1 MPSDAIEPKDRSIA
15 EKYVVLVRTLG
26 LLLDPDVLAL
36 CFVGQKLRTHLQN
49 YRHVKQNFRS
59 RALLQMCEASGFTME
74 VEGEHQVL
82 FQPDQAKILSK
93 IMHAV
98 AMDCSFRELFPF
110 TKEIQACLRDMQ
122 PEDRVKV
129 EQILSKYPGE
139 ASGSGQ
145 K

>member
-1 MPSDAIEPKDRSIA
+1 MPSDATEPQDRSIA
-15 EKYVVLVRTLG
+15 EKYVMLVRTLG
-26 LLLDPDVLAL
+26 LLLDSDVSNL
-36 CFVGQKLRTHLQN
+36 CFIGQKLRGHLQN

-59 RALLQMCEASGFTME
+59 RALLHMCEASGLAMNM
-74 VEGEHQVL
+74 EGEHQV
-82 FQPDQAKILSK
+82 FQPDQAKTISK
-93 IMHAV
+93 IVHIV

-110 TKEIQACLRDMQ
+110 TKEIQAHLRGML

-129 EQILSKYPGE
+129 EQILSKYPAG